1 MGLTGKQSVIEQMR
15 GSIAPIFWVG
25 VVMLGIIIPI
35 AISVSSYYAGEA
47 SLLLLIIAIISELIG
62 SMALRYC
69 ILKVGIYTPLLPAP
83 TY

>member
-1 MGLTGKQSVIEQMR
+1 MGSAGKQSVREQMQ

-47 SLLLLIIAIISELIG
+47 SPLLLIIAIISEIIG
-62 SMALRYC
+62 GMALRYC
-69 ILKVGIYTPLLPAP
+69 ILKAGIYTPLLPTP
-83 TY
+83 SY